1 MSYLEALTRTTT
13 GSRLYNDVEFF
24 VSCDV
29 NVPASTISSARYRPT
44 AIIASEGDFLTLP
57 GILEAIIT
65 GGDPAPGFEGNLTKR
80 AGNID
85 VPSKRQGAC
94 GVWTSST
101 YKVGDGNPHQNFYLK
116 QLSV

>member
-1 MSYLEALTRTTT
+1 MSCLEALTTNTT

-29 NVPASTISSARYRPT
+29 NVPASTISSARYRPAT
-44 AIIASEGDFLTLP
+44 TVTLEDNSIALLP
-57 GILEAIIT
+57 GILETMAT
-65 GGDPAPGFEGNLTKR
+65 DGGLEGNLTER
-80 AGNID
+80 AENID
-85 VPSKRQGAC
+85 VLNKRQGAC